1 MERECQRPS
10 RHQYD
15 TCTKQPHQNSQ
26 WLLSV
31 HVFSWSILLAF
42 AALLASITRLAS
54 ASNFWDGW
62 RESHGLRNPSY
73 TEQIFISQII
83 RTRANTWSN
92 LSYILVGLYAIALSC
107 HDHRQTVTSTSGYV
121 VRTPVMSLTFGVA
134 CCILGL
140 ASGLFH
146 ASLTRIGQQLDVA
159 AMYTPLLTLCAVNL
173 GRWTPATFN
182 LGRRSFPSWIPLLI
196 LVAVCSMILLVFKW
210 SMSSVV
216 VLSSLIAF
224 VGLSIVAD
232 QFRTSS
238 QLSLGWVLL
247 SFALLIAAIAC
258 RELDVARQF
267 SSPQSWLQG
276 HAFWHVLTSLS
287 LASIYVYHR
296 TEIRTSDTSQ
306 SD

>member
-1 MERECQRPS
+1 M
-10 RHQYD
+10 
-15 TCTKQPHQNSQ
+15 PHQNSR
-26 WLLSV
+26 WPLSV
-31 HVFSWSILLAF
+31 HVFSWSILLLF
-42 AALLASITRLAS
+42 TALLTSITLPANNN
-54 ASNFWDGW
+54 NFWDGW

-92 LSYILVGLYAIALSC
+92 LSYILVGLYAIALSR
-107 HDHRQTVTSTSGYV
+107 HDRRQPATAGYL
-121 VRTPVMSLTFGVA
+121 VRTPVMSLAFGVA

-140 ASGLFH
+140 GSGLFH

-173 GRWTPATFN
+173 GRWTPASFN
-182 LGRRSFPSWIPLLI
+182 MGRRSFPNWIPLLI
-196 LVAVCSMILLVFKW
+196 LVAVCSVILLVFKW

-216 VLSSLIAF
+216 VLSSLITL

-232 QFRTSS
+232 QFRTFS
-238 QLSLGWVLL
+238 QLSIRWVLL
-247 SFALLIAAIAC
+247 SFALLIAAVAC
-258 RELDVARQF
+258 RELDIARRF

-287 LASIYVYHR
+287 LATIYIYYRSENQIPVR
-296 TEIRTSDTSQ
+296 CCSDRFDERRAPGSK
-306 SD
+306 

>member
-1 MERECQRPS
+1 M
-10 RHQYD
+10 
-15 TCTKQPHQNSQ
+15 
-26 WLLSV
+26 
-31 HVFSWSILLAF
+31 FSAPM
-42 AALLASITRLAS
+42 ASITLPAS
-54 ASNFWDGW
+54 ANNFWDGW
-62 RESHGLRNPSY
+62 QESHGLRNPSY

-92 LSYILVGLYAIALSC
+92 LSYILVGLYAIALSR
-107 HDHRQTVTSTSGYV
+107 HDRRQPSTATSGYLV
-121 VRTPVMSLTFGVA
+121 QTPVMSLTFGIA

-173 GRWTPATFN
+173 GRWMPATFN
-182 LGRRSFPSWIPLLI
+182 MGRRSFPSWIPLLI
-196 LVAVCSMILLVFKW
+196 LVTVCSVILLIFKW

-216 VLSSLIAF
+216 VLSSLIAL

-232 QFRTSS
+232 QFQTSS
-238 QLSLGWVLL
+238 QLNIRWVLL
-247 SFALLIAAIAC
+247 SFALLIAAVAC
-258 RELDVARQF
+258 RELDIARRF

-287 LASIYVYHR
+287 LATIYVYYR
-296 TEIRTSDTSQ
+296 SEIRTSDTSH

>member
-1 MERECQRPS
+1 M
-10 RHQYD
+10 
-15 TCTKQPHQNSQ
+15 TLQNSQ
-26 WLLSV
+26 WPLSV
-31 HVFSWSILLAF
+31 HIFSWSILLVF
-42 AALLASITRLAS
+42 TALLTSVTLPASS
-54 ASNFWDGW
+54 NNFWDGW
-62 RESHGLRNPSY
+62 HESHGLRNPSY

-83 RTRANTWSN
+83 RTRTNTWSN
-92 LSYILVGLYAIALSC
+92 LSYILVGLYAIALSR
-107 HDHRQTVTSTSGYV
+107 HDRRQPATSASGYV

-159 AMYTPLLTLCAVNL
+159 AMYTPLLTLCAANL
-173 GRWTPATFN
+173 GRWIPATFN
-182 LGRRSFPSWIPLLI
+182 MRRRSFPSWIPLLI
-196 LVAVCSMILLVFKW
+196 LVVVCSIVLLVLKW

-216 VLSSLIAF
+216 VLSSLIAL

-238 QLSLGWVLL
+238 QLNIRWVLL
-247 SFALLIAAIAC
+247 SFALLIAAVAC
-258 RELDVARQF
+258 RELDIARRF

-287 LASIYVYHR
+287 LATIYLYYRSENQIPVR
-296 TEIRTSDTSQ
+296 
-306 SD
+306 

>member
-1 MERECQRPS
+1 MS
-10 RHQYD
+10 L
-15 TCTKQPHQNSQ
+15 QNSQ
-26 WLLSV
+26 WPLSV
-31 HVFSWSILLAF
+31 HIFSWSILLLF
-42 AALLASITRLAS
+42 TALLASMTLPVNAN
-54 ASNFWDGW
+54 NFWDGW

-121 VRTPVMSLTFGVA
+121 VRTPVMSLTFGVT

-182 LGRRSFPSWIPLLI
+182 LGRCSFPSWIPLLI
-196 LVAVCSMILLVFKW
+196 LVTVCSVILLAFKW

-216 VLSSLIAF
+216 VLSSLIASL
-224 VGLSIVAD
+224 GLSIVAD

-258 RELDVARQF
+258 RELDVARRF

-287 LASIYVYHR
+287 LASTYLYYRSETI
-296 TEIRTSDTSQ
+296 TSDTFH

>member
-1 MERECQRPS
+1 M
-10 RHQYD
+10 
-15 TCTKQPHQNSQ
+15 TLQNSP
-26 WLLSV
+26 WPLSV
-31 HVFSWSILLAF
+31 HVFSWSILLLFSAS
-42 AALLASITRLAS
+42 LASITLPVGAN
-54 ASNFWDGW
+54 NFWDGW

-92 LSYILVGLYAIALSC
+92 LSYILVGLYAIALSR
-107 HDHRQTVTSTSGYV
+107 HDRRQPAISASGYV

-134 CCILGL
+134 CCTLGL

-146 ASLTRIGQQLDVA
+146 ASLTRMGQQLDVA

-173 GRWTPATFN
+173 GRWMPASFRM
-182 LGRRSFPSWIPLLI
+182 GQRSFPSWIPLLI
-196 LVAVCSMILLVFKW
+196 LVTVCSVILLIFKW

-216 VLSSLIAF
+216 VLSSLIAL

-238 QLSLGWVLL
+238 QLNIRWVLL
-247 SFALLIAAIAC
+247 SFALLIAAVAC
-258 RELDVARQF
+258 RELDIARRF

-276 HAFWHVLTSLS
+276 HAFWHILTSLS
-287 LASIYVYHR
+287 LASIYVYYR
-296 TEIRTSDTSQ
+296 SETVTSGAFQ
-306 SD
+306 SE

>member
-1 MERECQRPS
+1 MTLQ
-10 RHQYD
+10 
-15 TCTKQPHQNSQ
+15 KSQ
-26 WLLSV
+26 WPLSV
-31 HVFSWSILLAF
+31 HVFSWGILLLF
-42 AALLASITRLAS
+42 TALLASITLPVS
-54 ASNFWDGW
+54 ANNFWDGW

-92 LSYILVGLYAIALSC
+92 LSYILVGLYAVALGR
-107 HDHRQTVTSTSGYV
+107 HDRRQPATSAAGYV
-121 VRTPVMSLTFGVA
+121 VRTPSMSLAFGVA

-146 ASLTRIGQQLDVA
+146 ASLTRLGQQLDVA
-159 AMYTPLLTLCAVNL
+159 AMYAPLLTLCAVNL
-173 GRWTPATFN
+173 GRWMPATLN
-182 LGRRSFPSWIPLLI
+182 IGRRSFPTCIPLLI

-216 VLSSLIAF
+216 VLSSLITLM
-224 VGLSIVAD
+224 GLSIVAD

-238 QLSLGWVLL
+238 QLNIRWVLL
-247 SFALLIAAIAC
+247 SFALLIAAVAC
-258 RELDVARQF
+258 RELDIARRF

-287 LASIYVYHR
+287 LATIYVYYR
-296 TEIRTSDTSQ
+296 SETTTSDTNH